1 MSLGTLSNVNVDV
14 TDIKM
19 ATGSWYCLSFTAL
32 IRQIRTAGVKTKAL
46 KFTAWDRS
54 FPFISETSNLRLL
67 FMTSRTSALSLLQ
80 LATFD
85 CEQSPFSQSSQGS
98 AKLPRGELERQ
109 REAPPQ
115 FPLGWPCVFFFFRS
129 HRSISSLARPPWGT
143 ARSLMWL
150 KRSKLPYLPWLRF
163 LNPFCFFQWIR
174 VCSWWRTSNRRL
186 GPGSARHVRRW
197 APWTRCSASVRIWGI
212 PRGR

>member
-54 FPFISETSNLRLL
+54 FPFISETSNFRLL

-98 AKLPRGELERQ
+98 ARLDWRERNCQ
-109 REAPPQ
+109 EENWTDRERPHPS
-115 FPLGWPCVFFFFRS
+115 FPSADLVFFFFRS

-163 LNPFCFFQWIR
+163 LNPFFF
-174 VCSWWRTSNRRL
+174 
-186 GPGSARHVRRW
+186 
-197 APWTRCSASVRIWGI
+197 SVNSSSFLVKDK
-212 PRGR
+212 

>member
-54 FPFISETSNLRLL
+54 FPFISETSNFRLL
-67 FMTSRTSALSLLQ
+67 FMTSALSLLQ
-80 LATFD
+80 LTITD
-85 CEQSPFSQSSQGS
+85 CEQSLLFKSSQGS
-98 AKLPRGELERQ
+98 AGLERAKLPRGELERQ

-115 FPLGWPCVFFFFRS
+115 FPLGWPCFFFFFVRIARFPRS
-129 HRSISSLARPPWGT
+129 HDHPEGLLA
-143 ARSLMWL
+143 
-150 KRSKLPYLPWLRF
+150 
-163 LNPFCFFQWIR
+163 
-174 VCSWWRTSNRRL
+174 V
-186 GPGSARHVRRW
+186 
-197 APWTRCSASVRIWGI
+197 
-212 PRGR
+212 

>member
-54 FPFISETSNLRLL
+54 FPFISETSNFRLL

-98 AKLPRGELERQ
+98 ARLDWRERNCQ
-109 REAPPQ
+109 EENWRDRERPHPS
-115 FPLGWPCVFFFFRS
+115 FPSADLLFFFFS
-129 HRSISSLARPPWGT
+129 FASLDFLART
-143 ARSLMWL
+143 TT
-150 KRSKLPYLPWLRF
+150 LRD
-163 LNPFCFFQWIR
+163 
-174 VCSWWRTSNRRL
+174 CSQSNVIK
-186 GPGSARHVRRW
+186 AF
-197 APWTRCSASVRIWGI
+197 
-212 PRGR
+212 

>member
-54 FPFISETSNLRLL
+54 FPFISETSNFRLL

-80 LATFD
+80 LAIFD
-85 CEQSPFSQSSQGS
+85 CEQSLSVSRVKAWQDWRERNCQEENWRERGPTPVFTRLAVFFSFASLDFLARAITLRDRSQSNVIK
-98 AKLPRGELERQ
+98 A
-109 REAPPQ
+109 
-115 FPLGWPCVFFFFRS
+115 F
-129 HRSISSLARPPWGT
+129 
-143 ARSLMWL
+143 
-150 KRSKLPYLPWLRF
+150 
-163 LNPFCFFQWIR
+163 
-174 VCSWWRTSNRRL
+174 
-186 GPGSARHVRRW
+186 
-197 APWTRCSASVRIWGI
+197 
-212 PRGR
+212 